1 MKSFIVAVVFAVL
14 SFEGFGD
21 DFTYLRSWE
30 GLPDGEINAIAQDSS
45 GNMWL
50 ATWSGLIK
58 YDGQQFIVYRPELGK
73 KHSLPDKKIKNL
85 IVDSENHLW
94 ITTSRYLCL
103 YNADNNTFQL
113 MEFENQ
119 TPGIMNIL
127 QVVEVNKMLVINT
140 TDGLFTLPVD
150 QKKNKDYTC
159 KKQVVTHDGS
169 LLNDYYYQISFF
181 NETLLLCKQYP
192 GEPVRLSYAN
202 LSVQNERIEINVDTT
217 LIFKNRLQSFCYVPS
232 DDRLFLGTSSGLIS
246 FEASHP
252 ERVHQ
257 VHFENDNI
265 SQIYYASNH
274 TVYAALSVPEIKYID
289 LHTGLTGNY
298 SPNPNRPG
306 SLLNNNVLSVFEDF
320 SGNLWFGHQGQGIS
334 ILKLWKK
341 EFKTFRKDPNSSKSL
356 SSNTVM
362 CFEQSGEEF
371 FIGCRTGGLNIIR
384 NSELNAVSPE
394 FEKVKWPANTY
405 QFGWTEQI
413 WDIEKQTDSL
423 FWLGTNL
430 GLFKLEKK
438 PGGWKVEPFVGSP
451 AINHNVRKIFTDKNG
466 NIWCGTFS
474 YGLIFIPDP
483 RLNKSG
489 INFQFTSNPGDQT
502 SLTDNT
508 IISIFTDSKNR
519 FWVGT
524 ENGLNLLEKNY
535 DNLNLSGN
543 EIPKLT
549 FKRFV
554 AQNSN
559 CSYLNNNE
567 INDIVE
573 NYDGKIWISTQGG
586 GINIFDVEN
595 NQWSHFTTK
604 NGLPVNDV
612 LGCLPDEDGNYW
624 VSTTRGLVKLS
635 RFEDKAE
642 ITHFDIKDGIQGD
655 IFMVNSLY
663 KASDGQLFFGG
674 DYGFTS
680 FYPDRIKSNKSTPKV
695 SFTNLIIRNQI
706 YEAGDTLSNGLIL
719 HKVLDRTP
727 EIELPFK
734 DNTFKIGVSSVH
746 FQDPSKNQISYF
758 LEGYHQDWQTISA
771 ANQFIE
777 FVNLPFG
784 DYKLYVR
791 AISADNVPSAPKI
804 LQIEIN
810 PPWYLAWYSVLVF
823 VLISLALIIGFIF
836 LMVHRQKLIYLRKL
850 ADLAAR
856 NNENK
861 MQFLTNIAHDL
872 RTPLSLII
880 APVEDLKRNFTGN
893 NPILDSH
900 LNIISRNSSYLLRL
914 INQIIDFQKSN
925 TGKLTLIPERTDF
938 SGLIRDI
945 VMNFHGLESKSDV
958 HIEVKTPDEPVF
970 AVTDIQKVE
979 EILYN
984 LLSNAFKHT
993 PAGESIEISLELVSV
1008 NNRIDENARIS
1019 LSVFNHGPE
1028 IAEEHLPLIFERFY
1042 KINEQAEG
1050 SGIGLSYTKSL
1061 VELLRGK
1068 IRAESV
1074 PGKGVLFT
1082 VELPVYYKDVEMLR
1096 PVFEESRI
1104 EKEKLASFESL
1115 GEIPEGE
1122 TRKVVI
1128 VEDNQEL
1135 LGFLKNLFSRKY
1147 ECFTAVNGAEGLE
1160 IINKEKP
1167 SVIIT
1172 DVVMPVM
1179 DGLALIK
1186 EVKGNLETC
1195 HIPVIL
1201 LTANNSD
1208 DARKTGYDIGADA
1221 YISKPFDIELLLAQ
1235 AERLIK
1241 NRELIRDKYKSQN
1254 FMVEVDAH
1262 SSKDTDFVQ
1271 HVKNL
1276 LEEHISDPEFN
1287 VNLLSHQLNISTT
1300 QLYRRLKQLTG
1311 YTPVEFI
1318 RLMRLQKAHGLL
1330 ISGKNTV
1337 KEVCY
1342 LTGFN
1347 NLSYFI
1353 KCFKEQ
1359 FGVTPAS
1366 FRDHGP
1372 LNEPD
1377 KQ

>member
-1 MKSFIVAVVFAVL
+1 MKTLIVTVVFVVL
-14 SFEGFGD
+14 SLVSLCD

-58 YDGQQFIVYRPELGK
+58 YDGQQFVVYRPELGRK
-73 KHSLPDKKIKNL
+73 QSLPDKKIKSL
-85 IVDSENHLW
+85 IVDSENQLW

-103 YNADNNTFQL
+103 YNAEKNTFQQ
-113 MEFENQ
+113 MEFEHQ

-140 TDGLFTLPVD
+140 TNGLFTLPVD
-150 QKKNKDYTC
+150 QKENKDYLC
-159 KKQVVTHDGS
+159 KKPVVLQNGTP
-169 LLNDYYYQISFF
+169 LNDYYYKISFF
-181 NETLLLCKQYP
+181 NETLLLCKQYSGDP
-192 GEPVRLSYAN
+192 MRLSYSK
-202 LSVQNERIEINVDTT
+202 LSKQNGAVEIHVEKDLFFPHRIQNI
-217 LIFKNRLQSFCYVPS
+217 SYVPA

-246 FEASHP
+246 FQASNP
-252 ERVHQ
+252 ETGQ
-257 VHFENDNI
+257 EIHFEKDNI
-265 SQIYYASNH
+265 TQVYYASNH
-274 TVYAALSVPEIKYID
+274 TLYITLSLPEIKYID
-289 LHTGLTGNY
+289 LHTGLTGSY
-298 SPNPNRPG
+298 KPNPNQTG
-306 SLLNNNVLSVFEDF
+306 SLLNNNVITVFEDF

-334 ILKLWKK
+334 ILKLKRK
-341 EFKTFRKDPNSSKSL
+341 EFKTFRKDINSSKSL

-362 CFEQSGEEF
+362 CFEQSGDEF
-371 FIGCRTGGLNIIR
+371 FIGCRTGGLNVIKK
-384 NSELNAVSPE
+384 SELEAASPK
-394 FEKVKWPANTY
+394 FELIKWPVNTY
-405 QFGWTEQI
+405 QFEWTEQI
-413 WDIEKQTDSL
+413 WDIEKQSDSI
-423 FWLGTNL
+423 FWVGTNL

-438 PGGWKVEPFVGSP
+438 SGSWRVEPFRGSP
-451 AINHNVRKIFTDKNG
+451 AIDYNIRKIYIDKNG

-474 YGLIFIPDP
+474 YGLLFIPDP
-483 RLNKSG
+483 RQNKSG
-489 INFQFTSNPGDQT
+489 KNFQFTSNPDDQT

-524 ENGLNLLEKNY
+524 ENGLNQLEKNY

-543 EIPKLT
+543 EAPRLA
-549 FKRFV
+549 FKRYV

-567 INDIVE
+567 INDITE

-604 NGLPVNDV
+604 NGLPVNDIQ
-612 LGCLPDEDGNYW
+612 GCLPDEDGNYW
-624 VSTTRGLVKLS
+624 ISTTNGLVKLS
-635 RFEDKAE
+635 RFGEKPE
-642 ITHFDIKDGIQGD
+642 ITLFDIKDGIQGD
-655 IFMVNSLY
+655 IFMVNSFF
-663 KASDGQLFFGG
+663 KATDGQMFFGG
-674 DYGFTS
+674 DYGFTC
-680 FYPDRIKSNKSTPKV
+680 FYPENIKSNSNAPKV
-695 SFTNLIIRNQI
+695 SFTNLVIGDHVF
-706 YEAGDTLSNGLIL
+706 EVGDTINKGFVLE
-719 HKVLDRTP
+719 KVLDSTT
-727 EIELPFK
+727 EIRLPFK

-746 FQDPSKNQISYF
+746 FQDPTKNQISYY
-758 LEGYHQDWQTISA
+758 LEGYNQNWQTIPAS
-771 ANQFIE
+771 NQFIE

-784 DYKLYVR
+784 DYVLHVK
-791 AISADNVPSAPKI
+791 AISADNLLSATKK
-804 LQIEIN
+804 LQIEIE

-823 VLISLALIIGFIF
+823 VLLSMVMVTGFIF
-836 LMVHRQKLIYLRKL
+836 LLVHRQKLIYQRKL

-880 APVEDLKRNFTGN
+880 APIEDLKRNFTGN

-900 LNIISRNSSYLLRL
+900 LNIISRNSNYLLRL

-925 TGKLTLIPERTDF
+925 TGKLTLVPERTDF
-938 SGLIRDI
+938 NGLIRDI

-993 PAGESIEISLELVSV
+993 PAGESIEISLERVAV
-1008 NNRIDENARIS
+1008 NNRIDENAKIV

-1028 IAEEHLPLIFERFY
+1028 IATEHLPLIFERFF

-1074 PGKGVLFT
+1074 QGKGVIFT
-1082 VELPVYYKDVEMLR
+1082 VELPVDYKDVEILQ
-1096 PVFEESRI
+1096 PVFEESTI
-1104 EKEKLASFESL
+1104 EREKLESFER
-1115 GEIPEGE
+1115 PEE
-1122 TRKVVI
+1122 LTQREKRKVVI

-1135 LGFLKNLFSRKY
+1135 LDFLNNLFSRKY
-1147 ECFTAVNGAEGLE
+1147 ECYTAANGAEGLE
-1160 IINKEKP
+1160 IINREKP
-1167 SVIIT
+1167 AIIVT

-1179 DGLALIK
+1179 DGLELIR

-1208 DARKTGYDIGADA
+1208 DARKSGYDIGADA
-1221 YISKPFDIELLLAQ
+1221 YISKPFDIELLLTQ
-1235 AERLIK
+1235 SERLIK
-1241 NRELIRDKYKSQN
+1241 NRELIRDKYKAQN

-1262 SSKDTDFVQ
+1262 TSKDTDFVQ
-1271 HVKNL
+1271 NVKTL
-1276 LEEHISDPEFN
+1276 LEEHISNPEFN
-1287 VNLLSHQLNISTT
+1287 VNQLSQQLNISTT

-1330 ISGKNTV
+1330 VNGKNTV

-1359 FGVTPAS
+1359 FNITPAS
-1366 FRDHGP
+1366 FRDHGT
-1372 LNEPD
+1372 LNESD